1 MKLPKFVLFA
11 TFVTCSSLLYV
22 YQQTEIFRLAYVGEK
37 KSAAFHDSLDKN
49 AILRYNI
56 NKNTSLVLIDSR
68 VSGYANSEM
77 PDTYRVV
84 KLTYPNEGLKIANQS
99 GSSKLVNLAISIFGI
114 KRQAE
119 ARTIDHP

>member
-1 MKLPKFVLFA
+1 MRLSKFILLS
-11 TFVTCSSLLYV
+11 TFVTCSCLFYV

-56 NKNTSLVLIDSR
+56 NKSTSLVLIDNK
-68 VSGYANSEM
+68 VSGYANFEM
-77 PDTYRVV
+77 PGSFRVV
-84 KLTYPNEGLKIANQS
+84 KLGYPEGNLRIANQS
-99 GSSKLVNLAISIFGI
+99 SSSKLKRIAISLFGI
-114 KRQAE
+114 TRQAE